1 MLFFC
6 YDWDMNIKN
15 IFTKSP
21 LNLTFTLF
29 LALAIAC
36 PTLVLAADV
45 EEVSYD
51 DLVNQLNRKKQSY
64 KQSAAHDPFDTLKI
78 HAGLGLITSANQ
90 VSTTKGSST
99 RYQNGFQLSVGID
112 LFSPEWAAEAALRN
126 FGQAS
131 TGSETRSLREFDL
144 KMMNRGSLS
153 SAVGYRLGA
162 GLGTR
167 YLKIEDG
174 AQNISVND
182 STATAI
188 IFGGF
193 EAFASKNMS
202 LGIET
207 GFRTA
212 LMNDTADKGSLDM
225 MIRLDTYF

>member
-1 MLFFC
+1 
-6 YDWDMNIKN
+6 MNIKN
-15 IFTKSP
+15 IFAKSP
-21 LNLTFTLF
+21 LTVTFTLL
-29 LALAIAC
+29 LAFTLAC
-36 PTLVLAADV
+36 PTLVLAAGEV
-45 EEVSYD
+45 EEVSYE
-51 DLVNQLNRKKQSY
+51 DLVNQLNRKKQSI
-64 KQSAAHDPFDTLKI
+64 KQSSAHDPFDALKI

-90 VSTTKGSST
+90 VSTTSGGGT

-126 FGQAS
+126 FGQANS
-131 TGSETRSLREFDL
+131 GSETRSLREFDL
-144 KMMNRGSLS
+144 KMMNRGPLS
-153 SAVGYRLGA
+153 SGIGYRLGA

-182 STATAI
+182 STATGI

-193 EAFASKNMS
+193 EAFASKSMS

-212 LMNDTADKGSLDM
+212 LMNNTADKGALDM